1 MSYLSSSIPTQI
13 GYLDTSFLQDQSPRT
28 SGKYIPVE
36 IFSVVSV
43 PRRCLMFNVMSEY
56 GAQFAI
62 VPIHYLSDIESPQ
75 TNYNLDWL
83 QLWDSFSYYFT
94 VQRFE
99 YLKNG
104 SAYIYLKD
112 KKIHVGKYLFTID
125 WCNGEDYSLGYS
137 EIAAGHK
144 CAHVFWGE
152 GGQMFAQPNNRIIFR
167 DSGAWISSKLPSE
180 SKTWKPFSKEF
191 SCEGLAHKWTA
202 GDEELMYYEFQSEH
216 TKTN

>member
-56 GAQFAI
+56 GAQFAR

-112 KKIHVGKYLFTID
+112 KKMHVGKYLFTID
-125 WCNGEDYSLGYS
+125 WCNGE
-137 EIAAGHK
+137 E
-144 CAHVFWGE
+144 FWGE

>member
-56 GAQFAI
+56 GAQFAR

-112 KKIHVGKYLFTID
+112 KKMHVGKYLFTID

-167 DSGAWISSKLPSE
+167 DSGAWI
-180 SKTWKPFSKEF
+180 
-191 SCEGLAHKWTA
+191 
-202 GDEELMYYEFQSEH
+202 
-216 TKTN
+216 